1 MNTLEQIADLEKQYL
16 LQTYNRYPIAFSRGK
31 GVFLFDLEGKRYL
44 DFVSGLGVNA
54 LGHAHP
60 RIVKAIREQAAML
73 VHISNLYYHEY
84 QGPLAEKLCKL
95 SGLNRAFFSNSGTE
109 AIEGSIKLARLAGH
123 RAGGAAKS
131 RLVALD
137 GSYHG
142 RTFGALS
149 LTGQDKHR
157 KGFEPLLEE
166 VTFVKQNDLA
176 SLRAAISD
184 ETCAIVLEPVFGEG
198 GIYECSVEFLQ
209 ECRALADRH
218 RAALIFDEIQCG
230 LGRTGTMFA
239 FQSFGVTPDIVAIAK
254 PIAAGLP
261 LGAFIAKEEFASAI
275 SPGQHGTTFGGG
287 PLACRVALEFLAIVE
302 EEKLLENVNKVGAY
316 LHQELNALADRHHA
330 ALIFDEIQCGL
341 GRTGTMFAFQSFG
354 VTPDIV
360 AIAKPI
366 AAGLPL
372 GAFLAKEEF
381 ASAISP
387 GQHGT
392 TFGGGPLACRVALE
406 FLAIVEEEKL
416 LENVNKVG
424 AYLQQELKALA
435 EKSAAARE
443 VRGRGFIQ
451 GIELE
456 IPARPIVDAGLAEGV
471 LFNSTQDT
479 VVRFLPPF
487 LLEEKHVDKGIRV
500 LKKLLGKKRKKAA

>member
-1 MNTLEQIADLEKQYL
+1 MDTFDQIAERERQFL
-16 LQTYNRYPIAFSRGK
+16 LQTYNRYPVVLSRGK
-31 GVFLFDLEGKRYL
+31 GVFLYDIAGRRYL

-60 RIVKAIREQAAML
+60 RIVKTIREQAARL
-73 VHISNLYYHEY
+73 IHVSNLYYHEY
-84 QGPLAEKLCKL
+84 QGPLAEKLCAL
-95 SGLNRAFFSNSGTE
+95 SGMNRAFFSNSGTE

-123 RAGGAAKS
+123 RAGGDAKC
-131 RLVALD
+131 RLVALE

-157 KGFEPLLEE
+157 KGFEPLLGD
-166 VTFVKQNDLA
+166 VSFVPLNDA
-176 SLRAAISD
+176 NALRAAVND
-184 ETCAIVLEPVFGEG
+184 NTCAIVLEPIFGEG
-198 GIYECSVEFLQ
+198 GILECSVEFLQ

-218 RAALIFDEIQCG
+218 RAALVFDEIQCG
-230 LGRTGTMFA
+230 LGRTGTIFA
-239 FQSFGVTPDIVAIAK
+239 FQS
-254 PIAAGLP
+254 
-261 LGAFIAKEEFASAI
+261 S
-275 SPGQHGTTFGGG
+275 
-287 PLACRVALEFLAIVE
+287 
-302 EEKLLENVNKVGAY
+302 
-316 LHQELNALADRHHA
+316 
-330 ALIFDEIQCGL
+330 
-341 GRTGTMFAFQSFG
+341 G

-424 AYLQQELKALA
+424 GYLQQQLKAVM
-435 EKSAAARE
+435 EKRAAAKE

-451 GIELE
+451 GIVLD
-456 IPARPIVDAGLAEGV
+456 IPARPIVDEALAEGV

-487 LLEEKHVDKGIRV
+487 LLEEKHVDRGIRV
-500 LKKLLGKKRKKAA
+500 LNKLLGKRRKGSGQ

>member
-1 MNTLEQIADLEKQYL
+1 MKTFEQIAELERKYL
-16 LQTYNRYPIAFSRGK
+16 LTTYNRYPVILERGK
-31 GVFLFDLEGKRYL
+31 GVFVYDIEGKKYL

-60 RIVKAIREQAAML
+60 RIVKAIREQAARL
-73 VHISNLYYHEY
+73 LHVSNLYYHEY
-84 QGPLAEKLCKL
+84 QGPLAEKLCAL
-95 SGLNRAFFSNSGTE
+95 SGLDRAFFQNSGTE

-123 RAGGAAKS
+123 RAGGEAKS
-131 RLVALD
+131 KLVALE

-157 KGFEPLLEE
+157 KGFEPLLED
-166 VTFVKQNDLA
+166 VTFVKQNDQE
-176 SLRAAISD
+176 SLRAAVN
-184 ETCAIVLEPVFGEG
+184 ENTCAIVLEPIFGEG
-198 GIYECSVEFLQ
+198 GIYECTPEFLR

-218 RAALIFDEIQCG
+218 KAALIFDEIQCG
-230 LGRTGTMFA
+230 LGRTGTLFA

-275 SPGQHGTTFGGG
+275 APGQHGTTFGGG

-302 EEKLLENVNKVGAY
+302 EEKLLDNVNKVGAY
-316 LHQELNALADRHHA
+316 LHQEL
-330 ALIFDEIQCGL
+330 
-341 GRTGTMFAFQSFG
+341 
-354 VTPDIV
+354 
-360 AIAKPI
+360 
-366 AAGLPL
+366 
-372 GAFLAKEEF
+372 
-381 ASAISP
+381 
-387 GQHGT
+387 
-392 TFGGGPLACRVALE
+392 
-406 FLAIVEEEKL
+406 
-416 LENVNKVG
+416 
-424 AYLQQELKALA
+424 KALA
-435 EKSAAARE
+435 EKRGAGNE

-451 GIELE
+451 GIQLE

-487 LLEEKHVDKGIRV
+487 LMEEKHVDKGIRV
-500 LKKLLGKKRKKAA
+500 LKKLLGKRQKAAA

>member
-1 MNTLEQIADLEKQYL
+1 MNTFEQIAERERQYL
-16 LQTYNRYPIAFSRGK
+16 LQTYNRYPVVLTRGK
-31 GVFLFDLEGKRYL
+31 GVFLWDIEEKKYL

-60 RIVKAIREQAAML
+60 RIVKAIREQAAKI
-73 VHISNLYYHEY
+73 VHVSNLYYHEY
-84 QGPLAEKLCKL
+84 QGPLAEKLCGL
-95 SGLNRAFFSNSGTE
+95 ASAASGTSSGIKFRAFFSNSGTE
-109 AIEGSIKLARLAGH
+109 AIEGAIKLARLAGH
-123 RAGGAAKS
+123 RAGGESKS
-131 RLVALD
+131 KLVALD

-157 KGFEPLLEE
+157 KGFEPLLED
-166 VTFVKQNDLA
+166 VTFVKQNDIEG
-176 SLRAAISD
+176 LRAAIND
-184 ETCAIVLEPVFGEG
+184 NVCAIVLEPIFGEG
-198 GIYECSVEFLQ
+198 GIYECSVEFLR

-218 RAALIFDEIQCG
+218 KGALIFDEIQCG
-230 LGRTGTMFA
+230 LGRTGTIFA

-261 LGAFIAKEEFASAI
+261 LGAFIAKEEFA
-275 SPGQHGTTFGGG
+275 T
-287 PLACRVALEFLAIVE
+287 
-302 EEKLLENVNKVGAY
+302 
-316 LHQELNALADRHHA
+316 
-330 ALIFDEIQCGL
+330 
-341 GRTGTMFAFQSFG
+341 
-354 VTPDIV
+354 
-360 AIAKPI
+360 
-366 AAGLPL
+366 
-372 GAFLAKEEF
+372 
-381 ASAISP
+381 AISP

-424 AYLQQELKALA
+424 AYLQQELKGLV
-435 EKSAAARE
+435 EKRAAATG

-451 GIELE
+451 GIQLE
-456 IPARPIVDAGLAEGV
+456 IPARPIVDAALAEGV

-500 LKKLLGKKRKKAA
+500 LKKLLGKKRKAA

>member
-1 MNTLEQIADLEKQYL
+1 MKTFEQIAELERRYL
-16 LQTYNRYPIAFSRGK
+16 LGTYSRYPVVLTRGK
-31 GVFLFDLEGKRYL
+31 GVFLYDLDDRRYL

-60 RIVKAIREQAAML
+60 RIVKTIREQAGRL
-73 VHISNLYYHEY
+73 IHVSNLYYHEY
-84 QGPLAEKLCKL
+84 QGTLAEKLCTL
-95 SGLNRAFFSNSGTE
+95 LGSSFGNARAFFSNSGTE

-123 RAGGAAKS
+123 RAGGEGKS
-131 RLVALD
+131 RLVALE

-149 LTGQDKHR
+149 LTGQEKHR
-157 KGFEPLLEE
+157 KGFEPMLEE
-166 VTFVKQNDLA
+166 VAFVAQNDLEG
-176 SLRAAISD
+176 LRAAVTD
-184 ETCAIVLEPVFGEG
+184 NTCAIVLEPIFGEG

-209 ECRALADRH
+209 ECRATADRH
-218 RAALIFDEIQCG
+218 KAALIFDEIQCG

-239 FQSFGVTPDIVAIAK
+239 FQT
-254 PIAAGLP
+254 
-261 LGAFIAKEEFASAI
+261 
-275 SPGQHGTTFGGG
+275 
-287 PLACRVALEFLAIVE
+287 
-302 EEKLLENVNKVGAY
+302 
-316 LHQELNALADRHHA
+316 
-330 ALIFDEIQCGL
+330 
-341 GRTGTMFAFQSFG
+341 FG

-406 FLAIVEEEKL
+406 FLSIVEDEKL
-416 LENVNKVG
+416 LENVNRVG
-424 AYLQQELKALA
+424 AFLQSELKIVA
-435 EKSAAARE
+435 EKSAAAKE

-451 GIELE
+451 GINLA
-456 IPARPIVDAGLAEGV
+456 IPARPIVDAALAEGV
-471 LFNSTQDT
+471 LLNSTHDT
-479 VVRFLPPF
+479 VVRFLPPY
-487 LLEEKHVDKGIRV
+487 LLQEKHVDKGIRV
-500 LKKLLGKKRKKAA
+500 LKKLLRKKRKAA

>member
-1 MNTLEQIADLEKQYL
+1 LLPNCHIFYQANFLIQSSGPQRHPVKSNLLMNTFEPIAELERQYL
-16 LQTYNRYPIAFSRGK
+16 LQTYNRYPVVLARGK
-31 GVFLFDLEGKRYL
+31 GVFLWDIEGKKYL
-44 DFVSGLGVNA
+44 DFVSGIGVNA

-60 RIVKAIREQAAML
+60 RIVKAIRDQAAKL
-73 VHISNLYYHEY
+73 IHVSNLYYHEY

-95 SGLNRAFFSNSGTE
+95 TGSTSGLSRAFFSNSGTE

-123 RAGGAAKS
+123 RTGGDAKC
-131 RLVALD
+131 RLVALE

-166 VTFVKQNDLA
+166 VTFVKQNDVEG
-176 SLRAAISD
+176 LRAAVND
-184 ETCAIVLEPVFGEG
+184 NTCAIVLEPIFGEG
-198 GIYECSVEFLQ
+198 GIYECSVEFLR

-230 LGRTGTMFA
+230 LGRTGTIFA

-261 LGAFIAKEEFASAI
+261 LGAFIAKEEFATAI

-287 PLACRVALEFLAIVE
+287 PLACRIALEFL
-302 EEKLLENVNKVGAY
+302 
-316 LHQELNALADRHHA
+316 
-330 ALIFDEIQCGL
+330 
-341 GRTGTMFAFQSFG
+341 S
-354 VTPDIV
+354 
-360 AIAKPI
+360 
-366 AAGLPL
+366 
-372 GAFLAKEEF
+372 
-381 ASAISP
+381 
-387 GQHGT
+387 
-392 TFGGGPLACRVALE
+392 
-406 FLAIVEEEKL
+406 IVEEEKL

-424 AYLQQELKALA
+424 AYLQDKLKELVSKRN
-435 EKSAAARE
+435 AAIG

-451 GIELE
+451 GIQLE

-471 LFNSTQDT
+471 LFNSTHDT

-487 LLEEKHVDKGIRV
+487 LMQEKHVDKGIRV
-500 LKKLLGKKRKKAA
+500 LKKLLGRKRSAAA

>member
-1 MNTLEQIADLEKQYL
+1 MTTFEEIADRERHFL
-16 LQTYNRYPIAFSRGK
+16 LQTYNRYPLVLTRGK
-31 GVFLFDLEGKRYL
+31 GVFLYDIEEKRYL

-60 RIVKAIREQAAML
+60 RIVKAIRDQAAKL
-73 VHISNLYYHEY
+73 VHVSNLYYHEY
-84 QGPLAEKLCKL
+84 QGLLAEKLCGL

-123 RAGGAAKS
+123 RAGGEAKS

-157 KGFEPLLEE
+157 KGFEPLLED
-166 VTFVKQNDLA
+166 VTFVKQNDLDG
-176 SLRAAISD
+176 LRAAVND
-184 ETCAIVLEPVFGEG
+184 NTCAIVLEPIFGEG
-198 GIYECSVEFLQ
+198 GIHECSVDFLR
-209 ECRALADRH
+209 ECRVLADRH
-218 RAALIFDEIQCG
+218 RVALIFDEIQCG

-239 FQSFGVTPDIVAIAK
+239 FQSFGVIPD
-254 PIAAGLP
+254 
-261 LGAFIAKEEFASAI
+261 
-275 SPGQHGTTFGGG
+275 
-287 PLACRVALEFLAIVE
+287 
-302 EEKLLENVNKVGAY
+302 
-316 LHQELNALADRHHA
+316 
-330 ALIFDEIQCGL
+330 
-341 GRTGTMFAFQSFG
+341 M
-354 VTPDIV
+354 V

-372 GAFLAKEEF
+372 GAFLAKEDF
-381 ASAISP
+381 ATAIAP

-392 TFGGGPLACRVALE
+392 TFGGGPLACRIALE

-424 AYLQQELKALA
+424 AYLQQQLKELT
-435 EKSAAARE
+435 EKRAAATE

-451 GIELE
+451 GIQLE
-456 IPARPIVDAGLAEGV
+456 IPARPIVDDALAEGV

-487 LLEEKHVDKGIRV
+487 LMEEKHIDKGIRV
-500 LKKLLGKKRKKAA
+500 LKKLLGKKRKTAA

>member
-1 MNTLEQIADLEKQYL
+1 MKTFEQIADLERRYL
-16 LQTYNRYPIAFSRGK
+16 LGTYNRYPIALTRGK
-31 GVFLFDLEGKRYL
+31 GVFLYDLEDRRYL
-44 DFVSGLGVNA
+44 DFVAGLGVNA

-60 RIVKAIREQAAML
+60 RIVKTIREQAGKL
-73 VHISNLYYHEY
+73 IHVSNLYYHEY
-84 QGPLAEKLCKL
+84 QGELAEKLCTL
-95 SGLNRAFFSNSGTE
+95 SGGSSGMSRAFFSNSGTE

-123 RAGGAAKS
+123 RAGGEAKS
-131 RLVALD
+131 RLVALE

-157 KGFEPLLEE
+157 KGFEPLLED
-166 VTFVKQNDLA
+166 VTFVKQNDVEG
-176 SLRAAISD
+176 LRSAVND
-184 ETCAIVLEPVFGEG
+184 NTCAIVLEPIFGEG

-209 ECRALADRH
+209 ECRTLADRH
-218 RAALIFDEIQCG
+218 RAALVFDEIQCG
-230 LGRTGTMFA
+230 LGRTGT
-239 FQSFGVTPDIVAIAK
+239 I
-254 PIAAGLP
+254 
-261 LGAFIAKEEFASAI
+261 
-275 SPGQHGTTFGGG
+275 
-287 PLACRVALEFLAIVE
+287 
-302 EEKLLENVNKVGAY
+302 
-316 LHQELNALADRHHA
+316 
-330 ALIFDEIQCGL
+330 
-341 GRTGTMFAFQSFG
+341 FAFQSFG

-416 LENVNKVG
+416 LENVSRVG
-424 AYLQQELKALA
+424 AYLRQSLIDLVGKR
-435 EKSAAARE
+435 AAAKE

-451 GIELE
+451 GIQLD
-456 IPARPIVDAGLAEGV
+456 IPARPIVDAALAEGV
-471 LFNSTQDT
+471 LFNSTQET

-487 LLEEKHVDKGIRV
+487 LLAEKHVDKGIRV
-500 LKKLLGKKRKKAA
+500 LKKLLGRKTKVAA

>member
-1 MNTLEQIADLEKQYL
+1 MSFFGKAKRLYLESESCKTWHSPLPAATGVKLNFKPEIAMNTSLASPADAATASSPSSLEQVADLERKYL
-16 LQTYNRYPIAFSRGK
+16 LQTYNRYPVVLERGK
-31 GVFLFDLEGKRYL
+31 GVFLFDTDGKRYL

-54 LGHAHP
+54 LGHSHP
-60 RIVKAIREQAAML
+60 RIVKTIREQAAKL
-73 VHISNLYYHEY
+73 VHVSNLYYHEY
-84 QGPLAEKLCKL
+84 QGPLAEKLCTL
-95 SGLNRAFFSNSGTE
+95 AGGSSGEKFRAFFSNSGTE

-123 RAGGAAKS
+123 RVGGEAKC
-131 RLVALD
+131 RLVALE

-157 KGFEPLLEE
+157 KGFEPMLEG
-166 VTFVKQNDLA
+166 VTFVKQNDLD
-176 SLRAAISD
+176 SLRAAID
-184 ETCAIVLEPVFGEG
+184 GNTCAIVLEPIFGEG
-198 GIYECSVEFLQ
+198 GIYECTPEFLR

-218 RAALIFDEIQCG
+218 KAALIFDEIQCG
-230 LGRTGTMFA
+230 LGRTGT
-239 FQSFGVTPDIVAIAK
+239 
-254 PIAAGLP
+254 L
-261 LGAFIAKEEFASAI
+261 
-275 SPGQHGTTFGGG
+275 
-287 PLACRVALEFLAIVE
+287 
-302 EEKLLENVNKVGAY
+302 
-316 LHQELNALADRHHA
+316 
-330 ALIFDEIQCGL
+330 
-341 GRTGTMFAFQSFG
+341 FAFQSFG

-406 FLAIVEEEKL
+406 FLSILQDEKL
-416 LENVNKVG
+416 LENVNRVG
-424 AYLQQELKALA
+424 AYLHQQLEAVV
-435 EKSAAARE
+435 EKHPAAVG

-451 GIELE
+451 GIQLE

-479 VVRFLPPF
+479 VVRFLPPY
-487 LLEEKHVDKGIRV
+487 LMQEKHVDKGIRV
-500 LKKLLGKKRKKAA
+500 LKKLLGKKKAA

>member
-1 MNTLEQIADLEKQYL
+1 MNTLEQIAELERQYL

-60 RIVKAIREQAAML
+60 RIVKAIREQAAKL

-166 VTFVKQNDLA
+166 VTFVKQNDLE
-176 SLRAAISD
+176 SLRSAISD

-230 LGRTGTMFA
+230 LGRTGT
-239 FQSFGVTPDIVAIAK
+239 I
-254 PIAAGLP
+254 
-261 LGAFIAKEEFASAI
+261 
-275 SPGQHGTTFGGG
+275 
-287 PLACRVALEFLAIVE
+287 
-302 EEKLLENVNKVGAY
+302 
-316 LHQELNALADRHHA
+316 
-330 ALIFDEIQCGL
+330 
-341 GRTGTMFAFQSFG
+341 FAFQSFG

-435 EKSAAARE
+435 ENSAAARE

-451 GIELE
+451 GIQLE
-456 IPARPIVDAGLAEGV
+456 IPARPIVDAGLGEGV